1 MQMQPL
7 LEQEVA
13 EEEEESSEKE
23 IILMDIRVNVTS
35 NQLIAAAV
43 G

>member
-13 EEEEESSEKE
+13 EEEESSEKE

>member
-1 MQMQPL
+1 MQPL

-13 EEEEESSEKE
+13 EEEEQEESSEKE